1 MGKFMATMAGVSAKA
16 CGQAGAV
23 AEEALTSMRTLA
35 SFNAEKQELNRFDK
49 KLQEALV
56 AGGKRA
62 RATGALFGTIMFVM
76 FGSYSISFWF
86 GAQLIAWGTI
96 NSRTG
101 LPYTGGD
108 ILSVFFGMLIGSF
121 SLGQLAPYIP
131 AFTNGR
137 AAAIDG
143 SSNEGKT
150 LQSVRRGNLVCG
162 EYGRSGLDLFKSQR
176 F

>member
-143 SSNEGKT
+143 S
-150 LQSVRRGNLVCG
+150 RRGNLVCG